1 MIRHQPSVAQVADPT
16 RRSRQ
21 RGKGILAMTEIT
33 AHTVKAFDED
43 MAQLRSLVSRM
54 GGLCETQIAAA
65 VDALV
70 TRNVE
75 AARRVV
81 ADDVR
86 IDALESEAEALSVR
100 IIALRAPLA
109 DDLREIVA
117 ALKIAGVLERIGDY
131 AKNIA
136 KRAGALAQSPPIE
149 PVVIVPE
156 MARAVI
162 SMIRDV
168 LDAYVDRDVEL
179 ARAVCER
186 DRRVDDFYNSLFRS
200 LLTFMM
206 ENPQFI
212 TPSTHLL
219 FVAKNLE
226 RIGDHATSVGEMVY
240 FAVTGD
246 HLAERAKGDDTAT
259 FSSDA

>member
-1 MIRHQPSVAQVADPT
+1 MADT
-16 RRSRQ
+16 
-21 RGKGILAMTEIT
+21 T
-33 AHTVKAFDED
+33 AHTVKSFDED
-43 MAQLRSLVSRM
+43 IAQLRSIITRM
-54 GGLCETQIAAA
+54 GGLCELQISAA

-70 TRNVE
+70 SRNVE
-75 AARRVV
+75 AALQVV
-81 ADDVR
+81 ADDKR
-86 IDALESEAEALSVR
+86 IDALEAEAEALAVR

-109 DDLREIVA
+109 GDLREIVA
-117 ALKIAGVLERIGDY
+117 AMKIAGVLERMGDY

-136 KRAGALAQSPPIE
+136 KRASALAQAPPIE

-162 SMIRDV
+162 GMIRDV
-168 LDAYVDRDVEL
+168 LDAFVDRDIAL
-179 ARAVCER
+179 ARQVYER
-186 DRRVDDFYNSLFRS
+186 DQQVDDFYNSLFRS

-206 ENPQFI
+206 ENPHYI

-240 FAVTGD
+240 FAVTGE
-246 HLAERAKGDDTAT
+246 HLFDRPKSDDTST
-259 FSSDA
+259 FARPD

>member
-1 MIRHQPSVAQVADPT
+1 MNEVGR
-16 RRSRQ
+16 
-21 RGKGILAMTEIT
+21 
-33 AHTVKAFDED
+33 HTVKSFDED
-43 MAQLRSLVSRM
+43 IAQLRAIITRM
-54 GGLCETQIAAA
+54 GGLCEVQIGTA
-65 VDALV
+65 VEVLINRD
-70 TRNVE
+70 VE
-75 AARRVV
+75 AAMRVV
-81 ADDVR
+81 FADKR
-86 IDALESEAEALSVR
+86 IDQLEMEAETLAVR

-136 KRAGALAQSPPIE
+136 KRASAMAQAHPIE

-162 SMIRDV
+162 GMIRDV
-168 LDAYVDRDVEL
+168 LDAFVDRNPAL
-179 ARAVCER
+179 ALSVSER
-186 DRRVDDFYNSLFRS
+186 DRNVDDYYNSLFRS

-206 ENPQFI
+206 ENPHYI

-226 RIGDHATSVGEMVY
+226 RIGDHATAIGEMVH
-240 FAVTGD
+240 FAVTGE
-246 HLAERAKGDDTAT
+246 HLPDRPKSDVTSTFIQTDTMPGEE
-259 FSSDA
+259 S

>member
-1 MIRHQPSVAQVADPT
+1 MVDT
-16 RRSRQ
+16 
-21 RGKGILAMTEIT
+21 T
-33 AHTVKAFDED
+33 AHTVKSFDED
-43 MAQLRSLVSRM
+43 IAQLRSIITRM
-54 GGLCETQIAAA
+54 GGLCEVQIGAA
-65 VDALV
+65 VEALV
-70 TRNVE
+70 SRNVE

-81 ADDVR
+81 ADDQR
-86 IDALESEAEALSVR
+86 IDALEAEAEALAVR

-109 DDLREIVA
+109 GDLREIVA

-136 KRAGALAQSPPIE
+136 KRASALAMAPPIE

-162 SMIRDV
+162 GMIRDV
-168 LDAYVDRDVEL
+168 LDAFVDRDADL
-179 ARAVCER
+179 ARVVCDR
-186 DRRVDDFYNSLFRS
+186 DQQVDDFYNSLFRS

-206 ENPQFI
+206 ENPHYI

-240 FAVTGD
+240 FAVTGEHIID
-246 HLAERAKGDDTAT
+246 RPKTDDTST
-259 FSSDA
+259 FTSAD

>member
-1 MIRHQPSVAQVADPT
+1 MV
-16 RRSRQ
+16 
-21 RGKGILAMTEIT
+21 EIV
-33 AHTVKAFDED
+33 AHTLKAFDND
-43 MAQLRSLVSRM
+43 IDQLRSLISRM
-54 GGLCETQIAAA
+54 GGLCEAQIAAA

-70 TRNVE
+70 TRNIE
-75 AARRVV
+75 LARQVV
-81 ADDVR
+81 ADDKR
-86 IDALESEAEALSVR
+86 IDALEAEAEALAVR

-109 DDLREIVA
+109 SDLREIVA

-136 KRAGALAQSPPIE
+136 KRAATLAQSPPIE
-149 PVVIVPE
+149 PIVIVPE

-162 SMIRDV
+162 AMLKDV
-168 LDAYVDRDVEL
+168 LDAYVDRDVDL
-179 ARAVCER
+179 ARAVYDS
-186 DRRVDDFYNSLFRS
+186 DRSVDDFYNSLFRS

-226 RIGDHATSVGEMVY
+226 RIGDHATSVGEMVH

-246 HLAERAKGDDTAT
+246 YLVDRPKSDDTAT
-259 FSSDA
+259 FSSDN

>member
-1 MIRHQPSVAQVADPT
+1 MA
-16 RRSRQ
+16 
-21 RGKGILAMTEIT
+21 EIT
-33 AHTVKAFDED
+33 AHTVKSFDED
-43 MAQLRSLVSRM
+43 IAQLRSIISRM
-54 GGLCETQIAAA
+54 GGLCEVQIGKA

-70 TRNVE
+70 SRNVD
-75 AARRVV
+75 AAMQVV
-81 ADDVR
+81 LDDKR
-86 IDALESEAEALSVR
+86 IDVLEAEAEALAVR

-109 DDLREIVA
+109 GDLREIVA

-136 KRAGALAQSPPIE
+136 KRASALAMAPPIE

-156 MARAVI
+156 MARVVI
-162 SMIRDV
+162 GMIKDV
-168 LDAYVDRDVEL
+168 LDAFVDRDVAL

-186 DRRVDDFYNSLFRS
+186 DQQVDDFYNSLFRS

-206 ENPQFI
+206 ENPHYI

-226 RIGDHATSVGEMVY
+226 RIGDHATSVGEMVQ
-240 FAVTGD
+240 FAVTGEHSTD
-246 HLAERAKGDDTAT
+246 RPKTDDTST
-259 FSSDA
+259 FSNTD